1 MDASLLLTVENLLQ
15 QKNKKNLLQ
24 TSSATIKTPSLS
36 LSARS
41 SPVSNKRHKFNI
53 STASLASYSS
63 QTNNNYASIMDSLDM
78 DSLEDLLRK
87 VCVRL
92 IVTKLKR
99 EFEHSEVVPFALNAR
114 NDIVS
119 APAVCELGKSTCRTR
134 DTKASAWEF
143 QRSNRVHSNE
153 NKCF

>member
-24 TSSATIKTPSLS
+24 TSSATIKPPSLS

-63 QTNNNYASIMDSLDM
+63 QTNNNYANIMDSLDIE
-78 DSLEDLLRK
+78 SLEDLLRK
-87 VCVRL
+87 VCMRFNNCDWNSTLNRV
-92 IVTKLKR
+92 KL
-99 EFEHSEVVPFALNAR
+99 SAVNVC
-114 NDIVS
+114 VS
-119 APAVCELGKSTCRTR
+119 AMNFEYELNEWHLVHGMLDKIDTMSHTVTAVP
-134 DTKASAWEF
+134 
-143 QRSNRVHSNE
+143 
-153 NKCF
+153 

>member
-87 VCVRL
+87 VCVQL
-92 IVTKLKR
+92 IIVT
-99 EFEHSEVVPFALNAR
+99 
-114 NDIVS
+114 
-119 APAVCELGKSTCRTR
+119 
-134 DTKASAWEF
+134 
-143 QRSNRVHSNE
+143 
-153 NKCF
+153 

>member
-24 TSSATIKTPSLS
+24 TSSATIKIPSLS

-78 DSLEDLLRK
+78 ESLEDLLRK

-92 IVTKLKR
+92 IIVTKFWNWSMSFFCFFFL
-99 EFEHSEVVPFALNAR
+99 FEKEKTLHHCKNEIVVMAFALNAR
-114 NDIVS
+114 NDTVS
-119 APAVCELGKSTCRTR
+119 LRTR
-134 DTKASAWEF
+134 HTSASI
-143 QRSNRVHSNE
+143 
-153 NKCF
+153 

>member
-24 TSSATIKTPSLS
+24 TSSATIKPPSLS

-63 QTNNNYASIMDSLDM
+63 QTNNNYANIMDSLDIE
-78 DSLEDLLRK
+78 SLEDLLRK
-87 VCVRL
+87 VCMRFNNCDWNSTLNRV
-92 IVTKLKR
+92 KL
-99 EFEHSEVVPFALNAR
+99 SAVNVC
-114 NDIVS
+114 VS
-119 APAVCELGKSTCRTR
+119 AMNFEYELNEWHLVHGMLNKSDTMSHTVTAVP
-134 DTKASAWEF
+134 
-143 QRSNRVHSNE
+143 
-153 NKCF
+153 